1 MSRHLAGQGRW
12 IAVAAAIWVV
22 GLAMSGTAQQSAPAQ
37 TKPREIDFN
46 WDIRPILSENCFQ
59 CHGPSA
65 SSRQAGMRLDI
76 PEGAYTQR
84 GTADDPRWP
93 VVPGDPDA
101 SEMIRRITHP
111 VRAVQMPPASTNKT
125 LTDEEVA
132 LLREWIEQG
141 AEYKPHWAYITPTR
155 PEPPALGATG
165 VRAVTNIDRFVFAR
179 LEAEG
184 LRPSAETDKET
195 LINRVSLTLTGL
207 PPTLEDV
214 DAFVADARPDAY
226 ERLVDRLLASTRYA
240 ERMATCWMNLARW
253 ADTDGFLDDHHDR
266 FLWPWRDWVIDAF
279 ARNMPFD
286 QFSTWQLAG
295 DLLPN
300 PTREQRLATAFLQV
314 GPRTTENG
322 AIDEEY
328 RVESVIDKTNTIGDA
343 FLALTVGCARCH
355 DHKYDVIS
363 QRDFYSLGAFFNS
376 LDEPGFYPPGH
387 STVTAGPTLLW
398 PADQQAAAITD
409 AEEAI
414 EREQDAYEAVRTAA
428 VAEAGARVNELLAG
442 PPSALAERLQTS
454 IDAATVA
461 HYPFDEVILYT
472 DDDALPE
479 PRAQATAPP
488 ELVQPTRRG
497 RGSDPP
503 PAAAPP
509 GADGDDADAD
519 DGSPNVPPRF
529 DGSTLP
535 RGYIREG
542 LAYSPASTSGTA
554 PAILSESI
562 VREGFSGN
570 ALFFDEN
577 NKGFL
582 DDDVG
587 RFERTEEFTLDLWF
601 YQGWVYEFHPSE
613 QIGATGKGLP
623 YGVPIV
629 QHRDDDNSGGSGY
642 RLQIE
647 DGDLWVYLAHSRPAN
662 MIALHVKDPL
672 PVQEWVHIAVT
683 YDASSRAAGTTVYFN
698 GEPVEVFVDHDTLTQ
713 SILPLNYNPVMDNF
727 VGFSFGQR
735 MREKPPVDSGLD
747 ELRFFDKAL
756 TPVEVKYL
764 HEQATALQGDPD
776 ALRVALT
783 EFVVANDPDVVAT
796 KRELDAAREV
806 HNQIV
811 SIVPEVMVSRDAP
824 AVRPAYRLNL
834 GRYNERAETVTPQGL
849 DQVFP
854 WDPTLP
860 QNRLGLTQ
868 WLFDPAH
875 PLVSQVFINRMWQ
888 MHFGIGLVD
897 TSENFGA
904 QGSVPTHPDLLDWL
918 VVELVE
924 SGWDVKHMHRLI
936 VNSAVYR
943 QVSDAIDELLTADP
957 QNTLLARGPR
967 FQMPAEMVRDH
978 ALAASELLNDEV
990 GGPSLYPYQPSGVW
1004 NPGNTSHVYPEPNSV
1019 PDNHHRRSMYTF
1031 IKRTAIN
1038 PKMQLFDF
1046 PDRNLSSVRRQISN
1060 TPLQALNL
1068 LNDPQYIEAY
1078 RALATSAMGVSPEI
1092 DGQLTRLFRLAT
1104 RRAPRTDELE
1114 LLREFYTGELDRYQG
1129 APENAEAFV
1138 SIGITEV
1145 DPSIDRP
1152 RLAALTSVAAL
1163 IMNSPDAY
1171 TIR

>member
-1 MSRHLAGQGRW
+1 MLLRQQVAHSRV
-12 IAVAAAIWVV
+12 IAVAVAVWIVSLAI
-22 GLAMSGTAQQSAPAQ
+22 GGTAQQGAPAARSQ
-37 TKPREIDFN
+37 SREIDFN
-46 WDIRPILSENCFQ
+46 WDIRPILSDNCFQ

-65 SSRQAGMRLDI
+65 SSRQVNLRLDT
-76 PEGAYTQR
+76 PEGAYAQR
-84 GTADDPRWP
+84 GTADNPRWP
-93 VVPGDPDA
+93 VVSGDPDA
-101 SEMIRRITHP
+101 SEMIRLVTHP

-132 LLREWIEQG
+132 LLSEWIQQG

-155 PEPPALGATG
+155 PEPPALGTMGA
-165 VRAVTNIDRFVFAR
+165 RAVTDIDRFVFAR
-179 LEAEG
+179 LEEEG
-184 LRPSAETDKET
+184 LAPSAEADKET

-207 PPTLEDV
+207 PPALEEV
-214 DAFVADARPDAY
+214 DAFVADPRPDAY

-240 ERMATCWMNLARW
+240 ERMATYWMNLARW

-266 FLWPWRDWVIDAF
+266 VLWPWRDWVIDAF

-286 QFSTWQLAG
+286 RFSTWQLAG

-398 PADQQAAAITD
+398 PSEEHAAEIAATEALISR
-409 AEEAI
+409 EEA
-414 EREQDAYEAVRTAA
+414 EYEAAREAT
-428 VAEAGARVNELLAG
+428 VAEAGAKVDVLLSGSSLELA
-442 PPSALAERLQTS
+442 ARLQAS
-454 IDAATVA
+454 LDEATVA

-472 DDDALPE
+472 DDDELPE
-479 PRAQATAPP
+479 SRPPAIAPP

-497 RGSDPP
+497 RGSGP
-503 PAAAPP
+503 PP
-509 GADGDDADAD
+509 GAG
-519 DGSPNVPPRF
+519 GSN
-529 DGSTLP
+529 LP

-562 VREGFSGN
+562 VREGISGN

-582 DDDVG
+582 DNDVG

-601 YQGWVYEFHPSE
+601 FQGRVYEFHPSE

-629 QHRDDDNSGGSGY
+629 QHRDDDNSGGAGY

-647 DGDLWVYLAHSRPAN
+647 DGDLWVYLAHSRAAN
-662 MIALHVKDPL
+662 MIALRVEDPL
-672 PVQEWVHIAVT
+672 PVQEWVHITVT

-698 GEPVEVFVDHDTLTQ
+698 GEPVQVFVDHDTLTQ
-713 SILPLNYNPVMDNF
+713 SILPLNYNPVVDDF

-747 ELRFFDKAL
+747 ELRFFGKAL
-756 TPVEVKYL
+756 TPVEVKCL
-764 HEQATALQGDPD
+764 HAQAAALQGDSN
-776 ALRVALT
+776 ALRASLT
-783 EFVVANDPDVVAT
+783 EFVVANDPNLVAA
-796 KRELDAAREV
+796 KRELGAAREA
-806 HNQIV
+806 HNEIV

-824 AVRPAYRLNL
+824 TVRPAYRLNL

-860 QNRLGLTQ
+860 QNRLGLTH
-868 WLFDPAH
+868 WLFDLEH
-875 PLVSQVFINRMWQ
+875 PLVSRVFVNRMWQ
-888 MHFGIGLVD
+888 MHLGTGLVD

-918 VVELVE
+918 AVEFVE
-924 SGWDVKHMHRLI
+924 SGWDVKHVHRLI
-936 VNSAVYR
+936 VTSAAYR
-943 QVSDAIDELLTADP
+943 QVSDATEALLGVDP

-967 FQMPAEMVRDH
+967 FRMPSEMVRDH
-978 ALAASELLNDEV
+978 VLAASGLLHEEL
-990 GGPSLYPYQPSGVW
+990 GGPSLYPYQPLGVW
-1004 NPGNTSHVYPEPNSV
+1004 NPGNTSHVYPEPDSV
-1019 PDNHHRRSMYTF
+1019 PTDHHRRSMYTF

-1038 PKMQLFDF
+1038 PQMQLFDF

-1068 LNDPQYIEAY
+1068 LNDPQYTEAY
-1078 RALATSAMGVSPEI
+1078 RALATPAMGVSA
-1092 DGQLTRLFRLAT
+1092 DADAQLTRLFRLAT
-1104 RRAPRTDELE
+1104 RRAPRADELE
-1114 LLREFYTGELDRYQG
+1114 ILREFYAGELDRYRR
-1129 APENAEAFV
+1129 APANAEALV
-1138 SIGITEV
+1138 SIGVTELNA
-1145 DPSIDRP
+1145 SIDRP
-1152 RLAALTSVAAL
+1152 RLAALTSAAAL